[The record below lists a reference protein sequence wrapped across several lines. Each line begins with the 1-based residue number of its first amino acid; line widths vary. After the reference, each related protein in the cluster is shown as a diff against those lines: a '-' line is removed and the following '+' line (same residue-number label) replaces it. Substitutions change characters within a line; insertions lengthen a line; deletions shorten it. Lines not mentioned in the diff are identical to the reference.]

1 MDHPLIPLAER
12 IRPKSFDNFIGQKHL
27 IGENGPIKKAVRNG
41 AIPSMILWGPPG
53 VGKTTLAEIIANELD
68 RPFYSLSAISSGV
81 KDIRKIIENV
91 KNQGIF
97 GKGNALL
104 FIDEIHR
111 FSKSQQ
117 DALLSAVEKG
127 LITLIGATTENPSF
141 EVIPALRSRAQVF
154 VLKNHNQ
161 NDLLKFLECAIN
173 DGYIQKINPTLKETD
188 ALIRISGGD
197 ARKLLNA
204 FELVVQNLD
213 PNQKE
218 IDNELVQNSI
228 QQNLAQYD
236 KKGEMHYDI
245 ISAFIK
251 SIRGS
256 DPNAA
261 VYWLARMVE
270 GNEDPKFI
278 ARRMIIAASEDI
290 GMANPTALIMANN
303 CFEAIDKIGWPE
315 GRIVLSQCA
324 IYLAMSPK
332 SNSSYL
338 AINKAQSLVREL
350 GDLSVPLHL
359 RNAPT
364 SLMKELNFGENYQYS
379 HDHKNELHQQ
389 EFMPEEIKGNS
400 IYIAKNNKKE
410 KEYRLIIEKIWKGKY
425 T

>member
-173 DGYIQKINPTLKETD
+173 DQYIQKINPTLKETE

-236 KKGEMHYDI
+236 KKGEIHYDI

-338 AINKAQSLVREL
+338 AINKAQSLAREL

-359 RNAPT
+359 RNSPT
-364 SLMKELNFGENYQYS
+364 ALMKELNYGENYQYS

-389 EFMPEEIKGNS
+389 EFMPEEIKGNT

-410 KEYRLIIEKIWKGKY
+410 KEYRLMIEKIWKGKY